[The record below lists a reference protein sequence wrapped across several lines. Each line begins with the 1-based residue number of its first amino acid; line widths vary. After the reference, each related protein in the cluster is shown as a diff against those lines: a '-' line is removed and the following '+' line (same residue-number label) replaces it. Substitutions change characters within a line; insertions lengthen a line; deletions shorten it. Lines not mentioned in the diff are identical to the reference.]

1 MQDRRNEI
9 FSDSTGVVSRK
20 NILPFPVTEEAVAP
34 IRQMVGKGDL
44 VFLKAS
50 RRTGLEVI
58 EPED

>member
-1 MQDRRNEI
+1 MSKAVAVMNL
-9 FSDSTGVVSRK
+9 VSRK